1 MNRVVTL
8 NITAG
13 SCLRTLLLVTLTLNI
28 TACGWLFGD
37 EGMFRDRGEDYRKAR
52 VEPQLDLP
60 EDMQNPAM
68 EGNYAIPPISD
79 QSKLES
85 EFVVPRPE
93 SLAEEA
99 ERDNVRIN
107 RLGDQQWILVN
118 DSPGEVWPRLRGFL
132 DLNQLALARTDAVSG
147 LLETVWMQPSVKG
160 SLKERYR
167 LRIEQGV
174 QRGTCEV
181 YVLQADLRAGKDE
194 WPAVSTDPER
204 EKLMTQELSQ
214 YLADRT
220 SAASVSMLAQQAIDS
235 SGRVSIEQPN
245 DGDPY
250 LKLDLP
256 FSRAWA
262 SLNLSAKKAGFTV
275 DDLDRSQRL
284 LYVNYIAA
292 DADEDEDGFFSWGSD
307 EPPEGIDYL
316 VKMQEISSETVI
328 ITVIRADDEPMQE
341 GEAAHLLKLI
351 KKYLA

>member
-1 MNRVVTL
+1 MGL

-13 SCLRTLLLVTLTLNI
+13 IYLRRLLLLVLILNM

-52 VEPQLDLP
+52 VEPQLQLP
-60 EDMQNPAM
+60 ENIESPAM

-79 QSKLES
+79 QSRLES

-107 RLGDQQWILVN
+107 KLGDQQWILVN

-132 DLNQLALARTDAVSG
+132 DLNQLTLARTDAANG
-147 LLETVWMQPSVKG
+147 LLETVWMQPAKEG

-181 YVLQADLRAGKDE
+181 YVLQADLRAGKEE
-194 WPAVSTDPER
+194 WPAVSSSPER
-204 EKLMTQELSQ
+204 EEIMTRELSQ
-214 YLADRT
+214 YLADST
-220 SAASVSMLAQQAIDS
+220 ALASVSMLAQQAIDS
-235 SGRVSIEQPN
+235 AGRVSIEQPKE
-245 DGDPY
+245 GEPY

-262 SLNLSAKKAGFTV
+262 SMNLAVKKAGFTV

-284 LYVNYIAA
+284 LYVNYTASNP
-292 DADEDEDGFFSWGSD
+292 DDDEGGFFSWGSD
-307 EPPEGIDYL
+307 DEPEGVDYL
-316 VKMQEISSETVI
+316 VKMEEISSDTVI
-328 ITVIRADDEPMQE
+328 ITIIRPDDKPMQE
-341 GEAAHLLKLI
+341 GEAAQLLKLI

>member
-1 MNRVVTL
+1 M

-13 SCLRTLLLVTLTLNI
+13 IWLRRLLLLTLILNM

-37 EGMFRDRGEDYRKAR
+37 DGMFRDRGEDYRKAR
-52 VEPQLDLP
+52 VEPELTLP
-60 EDMQNPAM
+60 ENIESPAM

-79 QSKLES
+79 QSKLQS
-85 EFVVPRPE
+85 AFVVPRPE

-107 RLGDQQWILVN
+107 KLGDQKWILVN

-132 DLNQLALARTDAVSG
+132 DLNQLTLARTDAVNG
-147 LLETVWMQPSVKG
+147 LLETAWMQPAAED

-181 YVLQADLRAGKDE
+181 YVLQADLRAGREE
-194 WPAVSTDPER
+194 WPAVSSNSER
-204 EKLMTQELSQ
+204 EDIMTQELSQ
-214 YLADRT
+214 YLADST
-220 SAASVSMLAQQAIDS
+220 AEASVSMLAQQAIDS
-235 SGRVSIEQPN
+235 AGRVSIEQPKE
-245 DGDPY
+245 GEPY

-262 SLNLSAKKAGFTV
+262 SLNLAVKKAGFTL

-284 LYVNYIAA
+284 VYVNYIAEDP
-292 DADEDEDGFFSWGSD
+292 DADEGGFFSWGSD
-307 EPPEGIDYL
+307 EEPEGVDYL
-316 VKMQEISSETVI
+316 IKMDEASSDSVI
-328 ITVIRADDEPMQE
+328 ISIIRPDDEPMRE
-341 GEAAHLLKLI
+341 GEAAELLKLI